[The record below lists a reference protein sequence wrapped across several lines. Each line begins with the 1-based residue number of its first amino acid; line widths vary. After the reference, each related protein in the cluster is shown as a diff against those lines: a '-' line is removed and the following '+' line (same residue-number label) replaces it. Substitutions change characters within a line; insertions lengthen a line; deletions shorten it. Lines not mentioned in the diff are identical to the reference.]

1 MATLTLE
8 LGFICGMSVD
18 TTMAQSVFEETAT
31 IRSWDRD
38 YYHPIAERL
47 YDRAIKD
54 MLALMGTPSGSTIL
68 DAGCGPGVHSIR
80 VARAG
85 HHVVAVDIS
94 QAMLQ
99 QAEVRIAQAAVAQA
113 VDLKCEDLTQLRFP
127 NASFRYVF
135 SWGVIIH
142 IQNVEKALD
151 ELARILGPGGTL
163 ALYISNR
170 AAWDQKLETFA
181 RFLLRKPLKERSHL
195 SLGDGTWYDMHGQR
209 LWVWQF
215 DIPELVRQL
224 AARGLHLMHRR
235 CGEFSELQRR
245 VPGALRNPLL
255 RLNNFYYRN
264 NFPAGPTT
272 ANMLIFRK
280 EA

>member
-1 MATLTLE
+1 M
-8 LGFICGMSVD
+8 
-18 TTMAQSVFEETAT
+18 
-31 IRSWDRD
+31 
-38 YYHPIAERL
+38 
-47 YDRAIKD
+47 
-54 MLALMGTPSGSTIL
+54 MGAPTGSTVL

-80 VARAG
+80 LAKAG
-85 HHVVAVDIS
+85 YQVVAVDIS

-99 QAEVRIAQAAVAQA
+99 QAKVRIAQAGVVQA
-113 VDLKCEDLTQLRFP
+113 VDLKREDLTQFTFP

-142 IQNVEKALD
+142 IQDVEKALD

-163 ALYISNR
+163 TLYITNR

-181 RFLLRKPLKERSHL
+181 RFLLRKQHKERSHL
-195 SLGDGTWYDMHGQR
+195 PLGDGTWYEMHGQR

-224 AARGLHLMHRR
+224 TARGFDLMRRR

-245 VPGALRNPLL
+245 VPGALRSPLL
-255 RLNNFYYRN
+255 RLNNFYYRR
-264 NFPAGPTT
+264 NFPAGSATT
-272 ANMLIFRK
+272 NMLIFRK
-280 EA
+280 ET